1 MVFIV
6 KIQYGN
12 KHLYIIFY
20 FDSKKEKDL
29 RLSDLGIKILKEIR
43 LINQVAMQER
53 TKLKKFQ
60 CLNNETNKTP
70 YGILLK

>member
-20 FDSKKEKDL
+20 FDRKKEKDL

-53 TKLKKFQ
+53 TKLKNF
-60 CLNNETNKTP
+60 NV
-70 YGILLK
+70 